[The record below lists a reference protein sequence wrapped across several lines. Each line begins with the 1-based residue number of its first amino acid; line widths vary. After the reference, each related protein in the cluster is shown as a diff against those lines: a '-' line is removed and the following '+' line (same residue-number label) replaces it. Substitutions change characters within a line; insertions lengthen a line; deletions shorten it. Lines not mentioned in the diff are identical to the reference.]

1 MPEEAFIQQDVN
13 WLRLQD
19 ITLSYGFNKESLKY
33 MLKGVKS
40 LDVFVTGN
48 DLILITNYRGADP
61 QVNGNTAGSRGVGG
75 FGFDYGTLPAP
86 LGLNFGLRAG
96 F

>member
-1 MPEEAFIQQDVN
+1 M
-13 WLRLQD
+13 
-19 ITLSYGFNKESLKY
+19 
-33 MLKGVKS
+33 
-40 LDVFVTGN
+40 TGN
-48 DLILITNYRGADP
+48 DLILITNYRGTDP

-75 FGFDYGTLPAP
+75 FGFDYGTLPTP